1 MRFNDG
7 LHPASIV
14 QAPKYV
20 LTLAVKQKIKHYK
33 YNIKNI

>member
-20 LTLAVKQKIKHYK
+20 LTLAVKLKKDNT
-33 YNIKNI
+33 NITWN